1 MIKKYINLNNLNKSL
16 NKYQIQKPFPYTI
29 VDNFFKKNVAKK
41 LEKEFLKYNNQR
53 LHEYKNYCEVKKS
66 SNNWNLF
73 PPITYQIFT
82 YLNSSEMTDLISKK
96 LNISKIY
103 PDYGL
108 NGGGWH
114 MMNNKGRLNPHLDY
128 FIHPKINAQ
137 RKFNL
142 IVFLTK
148 NWKKNFGGEVCF
160 YSKNINNNKMPG
172 KIEKKI
178 YPKFNRAV
186 FFDTSKTSW
195 HSVEPIKTKKIRKSI
210 AIYYLI
216 PIKKNNLIQRKKAMY
231 SPIKSQIDNKKVLK
245 FIKLRASSKLYTKVY
260 KTK

>member
-1 MIKKYINLNNLNKSL
+1 M
-16 NKYQIQKPFPYTI
+16 
-29 VDNFFKKNVAKK
+29 
-41 LEKEFLKYNNQR
+41 FLKYNNQK

-128 FIHPKINAQ
+128 SLHPKTKIQ

-142 IVFLTK
+142 IIFLTYG
-148 NWKKNFGGEVCF
+148 WKKNWGGETCF
-160 YSKNINNNKMPG
+160 YSKNRKNKKMPG
-172 KIEKKI
+172 TIFEKI

-186 FFDTSKTSW
+186 FFDVSKSSW
-195 HSVEPIKTKKIRKSI
+195 HSVNSIKVKKIRKSI
-210 AIYYLI
+210 AVYYLV
-216 PIKKNNLIQRKKAMY
+216 
-231 SPIKSQIDNKKVLK
+231 SPKNKKIIKREKALYAPTKKQINNKKILK
-245 FIKLRASSKLYTKVY
+245 FIKIRSNSSQFSKVY
-260 KTK
+260 KTKKN